1 MYLGVLKAVHK
12 GDDIQEAAKAAQ
24 DRIPGDVRGMLGY
37 VLSHLNNYQ
46 LLPFMT
52 AAVAARTGLK
62 GVVAGDRELLYLDLA
77 LERVI
82 RGAAE

>member
-1 MYLGVLKAVHK
+1 
-12 GDDIQEAAKAAQ
+12 
-24 DRIPGDVRGMLGY
+24 MLGY

-46 LLPFMT
+46 ILPFMT